1 LISPTTFTNRTS
13 VILIVTVTLT
23 VIVILTLQVKERN
36 YTMTSWWSDCVYW
49 DTLIHDWSTQGCR
62 VTSDTTLAMTHCS
75 CSHMTA
81 FATRQE
87 VVRVKVTKEKVED
100 YFK

>member
-1 LISPTTFTNRTS
+1 
-13 VILIVTVTLT
+13 
-23 VIVILTLQVKERN
+23 
-36 YTMTSWWSDCVYW
+36 MTSWWSDCVYW